1 MVSHCIFNCLI
12 PLNYFKRN
20 PVALVSVASTAWASI
35 SSRKISNLQPG
46 KIVSDGSNWFIL
58 EMDSFNLTSPA
69 ELEFSFRDV
78 ENTGNKKGMRWDY
91 IELKKMNPAAARPV
105 NNMTAFRAVH
115 VRRVR

>member
-1 MVSHCIFNCLI
+1 MAI
-12 PLNYFKRN
+12 
-20 PVALVSVASTAWASI
+20 VSVASTAWASI
-35 SSRKISNLQPG
+35 SSRKISYLQPG